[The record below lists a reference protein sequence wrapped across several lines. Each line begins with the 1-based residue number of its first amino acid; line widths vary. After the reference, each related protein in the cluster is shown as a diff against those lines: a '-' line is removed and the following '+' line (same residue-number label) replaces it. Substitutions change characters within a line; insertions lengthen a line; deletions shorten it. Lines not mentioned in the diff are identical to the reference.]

1 MTTTTTGRVWRG
13 VSSCRRAPGGFER
26 CPRCHTMR
34 GPVPACPSCGWSV
47 GCKWCKLRV
56 WIPGSGWTLSPAYAN
71 VVSHGI
77 CPWCVVRAY
86 GGDPKV
92 ISFAAERL
100 GVPAGLL
107 HVSATRMKSGK
118 YLVVSYG
125 NRTGWAGLMKPVSAL
140 DGLN

>member
-1 MTTTTTGRVWRG
+1 MCTWCAVR
-13 VSSCRRAPGGFER
+13 ER
-26 CPRCHTMR
+26 
-34 GPVPACPSCGWSV
+34 
-47 GCKWCKLRV
+47 
-56 WIPGSGWTLSPAYAN
+56 
-71 VVSHGI
+71 
-77 CPWCVVRAY
+77 

-92 ISFAAERL
+92 VSFAAERL

-107 HVSATRMKSGK
+107 HVSVTRMKSGK